1 VTESGLVQR
10 KSFLEHQ
17 RLFSSVP
24 VSRGQVEAKT
34 VATQNRTKPKLVVF
48 DVEGVLIPKNRLFFE
63 VGRSLGLK
71 PLLKVLFFG
80 FLYEMGAMRLKSV
93 LKRLFMVTRGAKPQL
108 FMQSLEKLPLMPNV
122 KEVFASLK
130 SAGCKT
136 ALISSGL
143 PTVLVKKLADMFGAD
158 YAVGVEVGIKDEVVT
173 GEIWGEVIEPNGKLL
188 VFNQILKTEG
198 LRVDEC
204 VVVADDRN
212 NACLFLK
219 GIQKIGYTPDF
230 LIRTKAGTVVNGKL
244 SKILPVINGEKK
256 SKALPSRND
265 VFREMI
271 HGSGFFVPVVAGV
284 ISVPVAALL
293 ICIVIAFYAASELSR
308 VKGKNM
314 PLISTITRHAASQTE
329 LCEFTFAPIYFA
341 VGIVLTLL
349 LFPVPAS
356 SAAIAIFALG
366 DSTASLVGGLITKKP
381 LPLNR
386 GKTLEGS
393 LAGFAFAFLAGSFFV
408 APWMAL
414 VGAAVAMTVEFLPL
428 PVNDN
433 VLIPLCAGLT
443 LMLVI

>member
-1 VTESGLVQR
+1 M
-10 KSFLEHQ
+10 
-17 RLFSSVP
+17 
-24 VSRGQVEAKT
+24 
-34 VATQNRTKPKLVVF
+34 VF

-63 VGRSLGLK
+63 VGRSLGLT

-80 FLYEMGAMRLKSV
+80 FLYEIGVMRLKSA
-93 LKRLFMVTRGAKPQL
+93 LQRLFMVMRGAKLQL
-108 FMQSLEKLPLMPNV
+108 FLQSLEKLPLMPNA

-130 SAGCKT
+130 SAGYKT

-143 PTVLVKKLADMFGAD
+143 PTFLVKKLADMLGAD
-158 YAVGVEVGIKDEVVT
+158 YAVGVEVGVKDEALT
-173 GEIWGEVIEPNGKLL
+173 GEIWGEVIEPNGKLRVL
-188 VFNQILKTEG
+188 NQIVKTEG

-204 VVVADDRN
+204 AVVADDRN

-219 GIQKIGYTPDF
+219 GAQKIGYNPDF
-230 LIRTKAGTVVNGKL
+230 RIRMKADTVVNGKL
-244 SKILPVINGEKK
+244 SKILLVLNGE
-256 SKALPSRND
+256 SKRRAFPSRND

-293 ICIVIAFYAASELSR
+293 ICIVIAFYVASELSR
-308 VKGKNM
+308 VRGKNM
-314 PLISTITRHAASQTE
+314 PLISTITRYAASQTE
-329 LCEFTFAPIYFA
+329 LCEFTLAPVYFA

-356 SAAIAIFALG
+356 NAAIAIFALG

-381 LPLNR
+381 LPFNKA
-386 GKTLEGS
+386 KTLEGS

-414 VGAAVAMTVEFLPL
+414 VGAAVAMTVEVLPL

-433 VLIPLCAGLT
+433 LLIPLCAGLT
-443 LMLVI
+443 LMLII